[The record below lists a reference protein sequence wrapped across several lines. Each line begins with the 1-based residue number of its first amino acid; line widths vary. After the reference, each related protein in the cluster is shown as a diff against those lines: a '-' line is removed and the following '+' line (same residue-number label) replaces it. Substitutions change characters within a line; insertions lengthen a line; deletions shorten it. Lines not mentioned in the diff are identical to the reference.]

1 MHDVAV
7 VTCLFLVVALVV
19 TSVAAFVRSHRKDD
33 QMGSLVGLGALI
45 FAGIPAATYGAITG
59 F

>member
-1 MHDVAV
+1 MPDLGAAACLILVAG
-7 VTCLFLVVALVV
+7 LVV

-33 QMGSLVGLGALI
+33 EMGSLVGLGALI